1 MVSDKFIKSREDE
14 FSPYEEIKITEDEL
28 SQVKRIPSDI
38 FEKLHLI
45 SEYRLAIELSKWK
58 ITKEEFDWAM
68 RYWKFLISYFKN

>member
-1 MVSDKFIKSREDE
+1 MISDKFIKDRDED
-14 FSPYEEIKITEDEL
+14 FSPYEEIKITENDVL
-28 SQVKRIPSDI
+28 YIKKVPSDI

-68 RYWKFLISYFKN
+68 KYWKFLISYFKN